1 MRNEFEWKWDKW
13 RIRQI
18 MKKNRKQGVTKIDL
32 FLDFDG
38 VINVFLLPGTE
49 KYEEKA
55 KQEVFEFAD
64 RACVKRVSD
73 LCLEKDCRIIISS
86 SWRFAGLDY
95 CRDYLYKAGMDERVE
110 IADVTESDAFRARD
124 EEIMD
129 YLLSHQD
136 FAGFLIFD
144 DGRMPNLPEYEILT
158 DPTVG
163 YDESQDQ
170 KARAM
175 IEAML
180 KG

>member
-64 RACVKRVSD
+64 KDCVKRVSD
-73 LCLEKDCRIIISS
+73 LCLEKTAVLSSLPPGGLRDLITAGIISIRQVWMKG
-86 SWRFAGLDY
+86 WRSP
-95 CRDYLYKAGMDERVE
+95 M
-110 IADVTESDAFRARD
+110 
-124 EEIMD
+124 
-129 YLLSHQD
+129 
-136 FAGFLIFD
+136 
-144 DGRMPNLPEYEILT
+144 
-158 DPTVG
+158 
-163 YDESQDQ
+163 
-170 KARAM
+170 
-175 IEAML
+175 
-180 KG
+180 